1 MCLKKITNY
10 NKLYVVGSV
19 DVRLDLNQ
27 QQNKFSYEL
36 EQEISLQFFLIKI
49 KIFQAS
55 AQAKKQDIGETS
67 FSRLYTIFLD
77 NVKNN
82 LHIVLA
88 MSPLGIDHLSNYNIK
103 GEVREDTHKKMFFLV
118 VEPLRS
124 GLPPPQ
130 TLVVQN
136 IFFFIAWKWS
146 KMDKKQLKISV
157 KIIFEYI

>member
-88 MSPLGIDHLSNYNIK
+88 MSPLGIDHLSNNNIK
-103 GEVREDTHKKMFFLV
+103 GEVREDTHKKWFF
-118 VEPLRS
+118 
-124 GLPPPQ
+124 
-130 TLVVQN
+130 
-136 IFFFIAWKWS
+136 
-146 KMDKKQLKISV
+146 
-157 KIIFEYI
+157 